1 MNGSVTPFCL
11 ACVGGWGVF
20 GGVGVGV
27 WGGAPAEASRRPVA
41 LASLDRTADPCVDF
55 YQFACGGWMANHPVP
70 ADRSAWATFDELQD
84 RNDQKLREILDAA
97 AAKPSAETRKIGD
110 YYGSCMD
117 ETGIDAKGVTPLQPE
132 LDRIAS
138 LANRDGLPSVLA
150 MLDSIMVPPPFF
162 GVGSLPDIDNAD
174 VMMALV
180 GVRGLGLPDRDYYF
194 RDDAKSVELRRQYVE
209 HIGKM
214 LQLFGAPADPAAAA
228 SATVMRVETALAKP
242 QLDVVARRNPA
253 NVNHKMTLEA
263 LQALTP
269 RFDWR
274 AYFKAIGAPPFT
286 MVNVAQPEY
295 LKALD
300 GLWSTMPIA
309 DLRAYLRWQLM
320 RASAPLLPA
329 AFVNE
334 NFRFYG
340 TILRGTPQLRPRWKR
355 CVEFTDGD
363 LGEALGK
370 AYVAQAFGGQAKA
383 NTLAMVTA
391 IESALQQDIT
401 TLTWMTDDTR
411 KEALVKL
418 RAVAH
423 KIGYPDKW
431 RDYSK
436 LRIVRGDA
444 LGNSQ
449 RANTFDFRR
458 AIDRIGKPVD
468 RSEWGMTPP
477 TVNAYYSPT
486 ENNINFPAGILQPP
500 FYYGGGDRATN
511 FGAAGTVVGHELTH
525 GFDDQGRK
533 YDAKGN
539 LHDWWKADD
548 AKNFESRAQCLV
560 DEYNGFAIGDAKVN
574 GKLTLGENTA
584 DNGGLRLALAA
595 YLATAATSPAGPD
608 RVRDGFTP
616 EQRLFIGFAQIWCE
630 NARPEAVRLRVQTN
644 PHSPGR
650 FRTNGAVSNMPEFAE
665 GVLVQAGRAD
675 GAAERMSRLV
685 NTAGRRPFRVLTW
698 KAGSRCDHLL

>member
-1 MNGSVTPFCL
+1 MRRILTAFIFVVFPL
-11 ACVGGWGVF
+11 ASALAVATSGLAQS
-20 GGVGVGV
+20 
-27 WGGAPAEASRRPVA
+27 APAEAPAVA
-41 LASLDRTADPCVDF
+41 LASLDRAADPCADF
-55 YQFACGGWMANHPVP
+55 YQFACGGWMTNHPVP
-70 ADRSAWATFDELQD
+70 ADRSSWAAFDELQD
-84 RNDQKLREILDAA
+84 RNDETLHKILEAA
-97 AAKPSAETRKIGD
+97 ATNPTTDTRKIGD

-117 ETGIDAKGVTPLQPE
+117 ESGINAKGVRPIRAE

-138 LANRDGLPSVLA
+138 LSHRSGLPAVLA
-150 MLDSIMVPPPFF
+150 MLHPIGVPAFF
-162 GVGSLPDIDNAD
+162 GVGSAPDIDNAD
-174 VMMALV
+174 MHMATV
-180 GVRGLGLPDRDYYF
+180 GAGGLGLPDREYYF
-194 RDDAKSVELRRQYVE
+194 RDDARSVELRRQYGE
-209 HIGKM
+209 HIGRM
-214 LQLFGAPADPAAAA
+214 LQLAGATPDAGAA
-228 SATVMRVETALAKP
+228 SATVLRVETAIARP
-242 QLDVVARRNPA
+242 QLDVVARRDPA
-253 NVNHKMTLEA
+253 NVNHKMKLDE

-269 RFDWR
+269 GFDWR
-274 AYFKAIGAPPFT
+274 AYFKGIGAPSFT
-286 MVNVAQPEY
+286 RLNVTQPQY

-300 GLWSTMPIA
+300 GLLSTMPIA
-309 DLRAYLRWQLM
+309 DVREYLRWQLV
-320 RASAPLLPA
+320 RANAAVLPV

-334 NFRFYG
+334 NFQFYG
-340 TILRGTPQLRPRWKR
+340 KILRGTPELRARWKR
-355 CVEFTDGD
+355 CVDFTDGD

-370 AYVAQAFGGQAKA
+370 AYVAQTFGPEAKA
-383 NTLAMVTA
+383 NTLAMVSA
-391 IESALQQDIT
+391 IEAALQQDIN
-401 TLTWMTDDTR
+401 TLAWMSDDTR
-411 KEALVKL
+411 KEALAKL

-458 AIDRIGKPVD
+458 AIDRIGKRVD

-477 TVNAYYSPT
+477 TVNAYYNPT

-511 FGAAGTVVGHELTH
+511 FGAAGAVVGHELTH

-560 DEYNGFAIGDAKVN
+560 DEYNGFTAVDDVKVN

-595 YLATAATSPAGPD
+595 YMATAATQPD
-608 RVRDGFTP
+608 RARDGFTP
-616 EQRLFIGFAQIWCE
+616 EQRLFIGFGQIWCE

-650 FRTNGAVSNMPEFAE
+650 YRTNGAVSNMPEFAKAFSCKPDAPM
-665 GVLVQAGRAD
+665 VRQNAC
-675 GAAERMSRLV
+675 
-685 NTAGRRPFRVLTW
+685 RVW
-698 KAGSRCDHLL
+698 